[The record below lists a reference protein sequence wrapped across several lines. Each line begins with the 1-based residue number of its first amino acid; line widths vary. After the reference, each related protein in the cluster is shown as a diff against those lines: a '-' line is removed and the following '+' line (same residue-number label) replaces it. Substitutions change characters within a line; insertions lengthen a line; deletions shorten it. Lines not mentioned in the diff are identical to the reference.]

1 METYA
6 TTDQGSQR
14 RRVVPLGHV
23 EDLHGTVYVIATTV
37 HATSHALEVAG
48 AFAKERG
55 KAVSVLVSAPQRITI
70 TSARAGVYNLPIEFP
85 EVPGRATPEAVHN
98 LVASEQRLV
107 DVHLTDARDAEGFG
121 KVLPPS
127 ATVVLAGPLH
137 HFVEAQEQR
146 LARKLA
152 TMGFDVIFLPC
163 PDE

>member
-1 METYA
+1 L
-6 TTDQGSQR
+6 QR

-23 EDLHGTVYVIATTV
+23 DGAHGAVYVIATTV
-37 HATSHALEVAG
+37 HATSHALDVAG
-48 AFAKERG
+48 ALAKEQG
-55 KAVSVLVSAPQRITI
+55 KAIRVLVSAPQRITI

-85 EVPGRATPEAVHN
+85 EGPGRATPEAVQN
-98 LVASEQRLV
+98 LVASGPGLV
-107 DVHLTDARDAEGFG
+107 DVQITDARDAQGFS

-152 TMGFDVIFLPC
+152 TMGFDVILLPC

>member
-1 METYA
+1 MDTYSTA
-6 TTDQGSQR
+6 DREFQH

-23 EDLHGTVYVIATTV
+23 DDPHEAVYVIATTV
-37 HATSHALEVAG
+37 HATSHALDVAG
-48 AFAKERG
+48 VLAKEQG
-55 KAVSVLVSAPQRITI
+55 KAVRVLVSAPQRITI
-70 TSARAGVYNLPIEFP
+70 TSARAGVHNLPIELP
-85 EVPGRATPEAVHN
+85 PVPGRATPEAVHN

-107 DVHLTDARDAEGFG
+107 DVQVTDARDAQGFG

-152 TMGFDVIFLPC
+152 TMGFDVILLPC